1 MFFGLKSLY
10 AFLTDL
16 FSGADDPVR
25 AVTEAASTPDA
36 DFVTSLDPPAA
47 VESATADERQS
58 VDSDED
64 EDDADDEK
72 DEDDADD
79 EEDEE
84 DEDDED
90 EDDDEDDEDDED
102 EEDDHETAE
111 TAEAAVQL
119 ALTDAALADLGLLAP
134 SSDPALAT
142 DGSAT
147 DASASDGLVSGL
159 LIESDDGLLL

>member
-10 AFLTDL
+10 AFLTDV

-25 AVTEAASTPDA
+25 AATEAASTPDA

-47 VESATADERQS
+47 VDSATADERQS

-64 EDDADDEK
+64 EDDADDE
-72 DEDDADD
+72 
-79 EEDEE
+79 
-84 DEDDED
+84 
-90 EDDDEDDEDDED
+90 DDD
-102 EEDDHETAE
+102 EDDHETAE

-134 SSDPALAT
+134 SSAPALAT

-147 DASASDGLVSGL
+147 DDSASDGLASGL
-159 LIESDDGLLL
+159 LTEGDDGLLL

>member
-1 MFFGLKSLY
+1 MLFGLKSLY

-25 AVTEAASTPDA
+25 AATEAASTPDA

-64 EDDADDEK
+64 EDDADDE
-72 DEDDADD
+72 
-79 EEDEE
+79 EDEE
-84 DEDDED
+84 DE
-90 EDDDEDDEDDED
+90 
-102 EEDDHETAE
+102 HETAE

-119 ALTDAALADLGLLAP
+119 ALTDTALADLGLLAP
-134 SSDPALAT
+134 SSAPALAT

-147 DASASDGLVSGL
+147 DDSASDGLASGL
-159 LIESDDGLLL
+159 LTESDDGLLL

>member
-10 AFLTDL
+10 AFLTDV

-25 AVTEAASTPDA
+25 AATEAASTPDA

-64 EDDADDEK
+64 EDDADDE
-72 DEDDADD
+72 EDD
-79 EEDEE
+79 
-84 DEDDED
+84 
-90 EDDDEDDEDDED
+90 
-102 EEDDHETAE
+102 EDDHETAE

-134 SSDPALAT
+134 SSAPALAT

-147 DASASDGLVSGL
+147 DDSASDGLASGL
-159 LIESDDGLLL
+159 LTEGDDGLLL

>member
-10 AFLTDL
+10 AFITDV

-25 AVTEAASTPDA
+25 AATEAASTPDA

-64 EDDADDEK
+64 EDDADDE
-72 DEDDADD
+72 EDD
-79 EEDEE
+79 
-84 DEDDED
+84 
-90 EDDDEDDEDDED
+90 
-102 EEDDHETAE
+102 EDDHETAE

-134 SSDPALAT
+134 SSAPALAT

-147 DASASDGLVSGL
+147 DDSASDGLASGL
-159 LIESDDGLLL
+159 LTEGDDGLLL

>member
-10 AFLTDL
+10 AFLTDV

-25 AVTEAASTPDA
+25 AATEAASTPDA

-64 EDDADDEK
+64 EDDADDE
-72 DEDDADD
+72 
-79 EEDEE
+79 
-84 DEDDED
+84 
-90 EDDDEDDEDDED
+90 DDD
-102 EEDDHETAE
+102 EDDHETAE

-134 SSDPALAT
+134 SSAPALAT

-147 DASASDGLVSGL
+147 DDSASDGLASGL
-159 LIESDDGLLL
+159 LTEGDDGLLL

>member
-10 AFLTDL
+10 AFLTDV

-25 AVTEAASTPDA
+25 AATEAASTPDA

-64 EDDADDEK
+64 EDDADDE
-72 DEDDADD
+72 D
-79 EEDEE
+79 
-84 DEDDED
+84 D
-90 EDDDEDDEDDED
+90 EDDD
-102 EEDDHETAE
+102 EDDHETAE

-134 SSDPALAT
+134 SSAPALAT

-147 DASASDGLVSGL
+147 DDSASDGLASGL
-159 LIESDDGLLL
+159 LTEGDDGLLL

>member
-10 AFLTDL
+10 AFLTDV

-25 AVTEAASTPDA
+25 AATEAASTPDA

-58 VDSDED
+58 VDSDE
-64 EDDADDEK
+64 E
-72 DEDDADD
+72 EDDADD
-79 EEDEE
+79 EEDE
-84 DEDDED
+84 DD
-90 EDDDEDDEDDED
+90 EDDD
-102 EEDDHETAE
+102 EDDHETAE

-134 SSDPALAT
+134 SSAPALAT

-147 DASASDGLVSGL
+147 DDSASDGLASGL
-159 LIESDDGLLL
+159 LTEGDDGLLL

>member
-10 AFLTDL
+10 AFLTDV

-25 AVTEAASTPDA
+25 AATEAASTPDA

-64 EDDADDEK
+64 EDDADDE
-72 DEDDADD
+72 
-79 EEDEE
+79 E
-84 DEDDED
+84 DEDD
-90 EDDDEDDEDDED
+90 EDDDEDD
-102 EEDDHETAE
+102 HEPAE

-134 SSDPALAT
+134 SSAPALAT

-147 DASASDGLVSGL
+147 DDSASDGLASGL
-159 LIESDDGLLL
+159 LTEGDDGLLL